1 MSSQVVGPP
10 PVPPPTAPPL
20 PPERQLSGE
29 FVDVE
34 LGNVS
39 STVVDVDRLR
49 AHAPPV
55 PPPSAPPV
63 PPETMNPPPRRQLTG
78 EFVDVE
84 LGNAG
89 LSTVRRRRR
98 QRTTARSADDED
110 GLCSMVC
117 AAVIVVI
124 FMVAIV
130 MLLNKYWCPR
140 IQQGYNWCRD
150 LTKSW
155 QQTDYSIH
163 FASDGEYSKLN
174 TKCCCQNLRLEEDP
188 DLLLSDFESLTC
200 GSTG

>member
-1 MSSQVVGPP
+1 MSIQVVGPP
-10 PVPPPTAPPL
+10 PVPPPSAPPL

-39 STVVDVDRLR
+39 STVVDVDPLR
-49 AHAPPV
+49 QLV
-55 PPPSAPPV
+55 TPSAPPL

-89 LSTVRRRRR
+89 LSTVQRRRR

-117 AAVIVVI
+117 AAVIVLI

-130 MLLNKYWCPR
+130 VLLNKYVGVR
-140 IQQGYNWCRD
+140 
-150 LTKSW
+150 
-155 QQTDYSIH
+155 
-163 FASDGEYSKLN
+163 EYKKVTIGAETSQRVGNKEII
-174 TKCCCQNLRLEEDP
+174 RFI
-188 DLLLSDFESLTC
+188 LLLTENILS
-200 GSTG
+200 